1 MTKEEIL
8 SAISGTIEGQGNQV
22 DIGGKLADV
31 LKGIVDLIPEPGAD
45 VVTIEVL
52 SFSSESESEEEVL
65 ARLEINGETPT
76 KEQLI
81 ELVRSNNILH
91 ATYNDGDD
99 IVSLV
104 YVHVFS
110 IGGIEDGAALYF
122 GGSTSGFGET
132 GYEVLITLNG
142 NDSSVKWNEI

>member
-22 DIGGKLADV
+22 DVGGKLADV

-45 VVTIEVL
+45 VVMIEVL
-52 SFSSESESEEEVL
+52 SFSGESESEEEVL
-65 ARLEINGETPT
+65 ARLEIDGETPT

-81 ELVRSNNILH
+81 ELARSNNILR
-91 ATYNDGDD
+91 ATYNDGNN
-99 IVSLV
+99 IVSLA
-104 YVHVFS
+104 YIHVFS
-110 IGGIEDGAALYF
+110 MSGSEDGVVLHF
-122 GGSTSGFGET
+122 GGSTSGFGGT
-132 GYEVLITLNG
+132 GYEVLITLSG